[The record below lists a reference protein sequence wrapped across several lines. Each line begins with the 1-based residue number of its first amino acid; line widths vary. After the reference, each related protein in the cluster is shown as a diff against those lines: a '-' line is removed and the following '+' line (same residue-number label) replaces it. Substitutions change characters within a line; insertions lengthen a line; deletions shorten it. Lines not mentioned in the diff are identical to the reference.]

1 MSSTDVKKNIVLVI
15 DDEVQI
21 RRLLRV
27 CLERNGYQVAEAGT
41 GEEGIGEAARCAPDA
56 VLLDLGLPDMDGL
69 EVLKRL
75 REWTQ
80 APVLVVSVR
89 NQEEDKITAL
99 DNGANDYVTK
109 PFSTGELLARLRA
122 AQRLARPAP
131 PVAVFEAGPLKVDLT
146 TRTVRVKDRKVR
158 LTATE
163 YSLLNLF
170 IRHAGKVLTHGQIV
184 REIWAADEAEKTGQL
199 RVYMAYLREKLEA
212 NPAEP
217 ELLITEPGVGYR
229 LAVPDTQNN

>member
-1 MSSTDVKKNIVLVI
+1 MNEEKKNTVLVV

-27 CLERNGYQVAEAGT
+27 TLEKNGFAVAEAGS
-41 GEEGIGEAARCAPDA
+41 GQEGIGEAVRCSPDA
-56 VLLDLGLPDMDGL
+56 MLLDLGLPDMDGL
-69 EVLKRL
+69 TVLKRV
-75 REWTQ
+75 REWSQ
-80 APVLVVSVR
+80 VPIIVVSVR
-89 NQEEDKITAL
+89 GHEDDKITAL

-122 AQRLARPAP
+122 SLRLAKPEARTT
-131 PVAVFEAGPLKVDLT
+131 VFNSGTLYVDLAA
-146 TRTVRVKDRKVR
+146 RTVKVGDKKVR

-163 YSLLNLF
+163 YALLLLF

-199 RVYMAYLREKLEA
+199 RVYIAYLREKLEA

-217 ELLITEPGVGYR
+217 ELLITEPGIGYR
-229 LAVPDTQNN
+229 LVVPD

>member
-1 MSSTDVKKNIVLVI
+1 VSETPAKKNIVLVI

-21 RRLLRV
+21 RRLLRIS
-27 CLERNGYQVAEAGT
+27 LERNGYQVIEAGS
-41 GEEGIGEAARCAPDA
+41 GEEGIGEAARCSPDA
-56 VLLDLGLPDMDGL
+56 VLLDLGLPDMDGQ

-75 REWTQ
+75 REWSQ

-89 NQEEDKITAL
+89 EGEDDKIAAL
-99 DNGANDYVTK
+99 DNGANDYITK

-122 AQRLARPAP
+122 AQRLARPSVP
-131 PVAVFEAGPLKVDLT
+131 LTVFTSGPLKVDLS
-146 TRTVRVKDRKVR
+146 TRVVRVNDQKVR

-163 YSLLNLF
+163 YALLNLF

-212 NPAEP
+212 KPGEP
-217 ELLITEPGVGYR
+217 ELLITEPGIGYR
-229 LAVPDTQNN
+229 LVIPE